1 MSSSSYEDISTD
13 STHNAERV
21 LDALRRHR
29 SCIITTHINPDGD
42 AIGSALG
49 MLHLVEALGI
59 NARVIL
65 PSPAPENLT
74 WFDGAERLEV
84 FSADLLADVQG
95 AECIIVL
102 DLNAR
107 SRLRDLGEA
116 ISRSVATVINIDH
129 HTHPED
135 FAHVAWIDTDAC
147 STCSMVA
154 NLARHAGVR
163 HASMA
168 MCLYT
173 GIMTDT
179 GSFRFP
185 RTTAEVHRTV
195 ADLLDQGADPVLAFE
210 RVMNQGSVLRAR
222 LLGEALRSME
232 LHADGRLCM
241 MILRRQTLQEYNCT
255 SDDTE
260 GFVHHTLSLA
270 GVDMG
275 VLIIELEHEIKCSFR
290 SKGSVYVR
298 DLAARYGGGG
308 HVYAAGAR
316 IAARPL
322 DDVISDVRAAAQEQL
337 SSQSH

>member
-13 STHNAERV
+13 STYNARRV
-21 LDALRRHR
+21 LDALRQHR

-49 MLHLVEALGI
+49 MMHLAAALGI
-59 NARVIL
+59 EARVIL
-65 PSPAPENLT
+65 PTPAPENLL
-74 WFDGAERLEV
+74 WFDGADRLEV
-84 FSADLLADVQG
+84 YSEHLASPIEE
-95 AECIIVL
+95 ASCIVVL

-107 SRLRDLGEA
+107 SRLRELGEA
-116 ISRSVATVINIDH
+116 IARSNATVINIDH
-129 HTHPED
+129 HTHPEQ

-154 NLARHAGVR
+154 ELAEVATVR
-163 HASMA
+163 GASMA

-185 RTTAEVHRTV
+185 RTTSRVHRIV
-195 ADLLDQGADPVLAFE
+195 ASLLDQGADPVLSFE

-222 LLGEALRSME
+222 LLGEALRSMQ
-232 LHADGRLCM
+232 LHADGRLCVM
-241 MILRRQTLQEYNCT
+241 VLTRATLDAYACT
-255 SDDTE
+255 TDDTE

-275 VLIIELEHEIKCSFR
+275 ILIIELAGEVKCSFR
-290 SKGSVYVR
+290 SKGSVFVR
-298 DLAARYGGGG
+298 DLAALYGGGG

-316 IAARPL
+316 IPARPL
-322 DDVISDVRAAAQEQL
+322 DDVVRDVVSAAIAQL
-337 SSQSH
+337 G

>member
-13 STHNAERV
+13 STYNARRV
-21 LDALRRHR
+21 LEALRQHR
-29 SCIITTHINPDGD
+29 LCIITTHINPDGD

-49 MLHLVEALGI
+49 MMHLAAALGI
-59 NARVIL
+59 EARVVL
-65 PSPAPENLT
+65 PTPAPDNLL

-84 FSADLLADVQG
+84 YSENLASAIEEAS
-95 AECIIVL
+95 CIIVL
-102 DLNAR
+102 DLNSR
-107 SRLRDLGEA
+107 SRLRELGEA
-116 ISRSVATVINIDH
+116 ISRSRATVINIDH
-129 HTHPED
+129 HTHPEE

-147 STCSMVA
+147 STCSMIAELAEVA
-154 NLARHAGVR
+154 DVR
-163 HASMA
+163 GAAMA

-185 RTTAEVHRTV
+185 RTTARVHRIV
-195 ADLLDQGADPVLAFE
+195 ASLLDQGADPVLSFE

-222 LLGEALRSME
+222 LLGEALRSMQ
-232 LHADGRLCM
+232 LHADGRLCVM
-241 MILRRQTLQEYNCT
+241 VLTRATLDAYECT
-255 SDDTE
+255 TDDTE

-275 VLIIELEHEIKCSFR
+275 ILIIELATEVKCSFR
-290 SKGSVYVR
+290 SKGSVFVR

-316 IAARPL
+316 IPARPL
-322 DDVISDVRAAAQEQL
+322 DDVVRDVVSAAIEQL
-337 SSQSH
+337 G

>member
-13 STHNAERV
+13 STYNARRV
-21 LDALRRHR
+21 LEALRQHR

-49 MLHLVEALGI
+49 MMHLAAALGI
-59 NARVIL
+59 EARVVL
-65 PSPAPENLT
+65 PTPAPDNLL

-84 FSADLLADVQG
+84 YSENLAT
-95 AECIIVL
+95 AIEEASCIIVL
-102 DLNAR
+102 DLNSR
-107 SRLRDLGEA
+107 SRLRELGEA
-116 ISRSVATVINIDH
+116 ISRSNATVINIDH
-129 HTHPED
+129 HTHPEQ

-147 STCSMVA
+147 STCSMIAELAEVA
-154 NLARHAGVR
+154 DMRGAA
-163 HASMA
+163 MA

-185 RTTAEVHRTV
+185 RTTARVHRIV
-195 ADLLDQGADPVLAFE
+195 ASLLDQGADPVLSFE

-222 LLGEALRSME
+222 LLGEALRSMQ
-232 LHADGRLCM
+232 LHADGRLCVM
-241 MILRRQTLQEYNCT
+241 VLTRATLDAYECT
-255 SDDTE
+255 TDDTE

-275 VLIIELEHEIKCSFR
+275 ILIIELATEVKCSFR
-290 SKGSVYVR
+290 SKGSVFVR

-316 IAARPL
+316 IPARPL
-322 DDVISDVRAAAQEQL
+322 DDVVRDVVSAAIAQL
-337 SSQSH
+337 G